1 MIEVVIKIIEQ
12 ALKDNCIFVGTA
24 YNEESGQ
31 YIKLDRFTNELLLVY
46 SRKLNKYVFQ
56 FYFYDVKD
64 LGFVYQVDVLD
75 YCKNWCLKGE
85 KNVK

>member
-12 ALKDNCIFVGTA
+12 ALKDNSIFVGEA
-24 YNEESGQ
+24 YNEESGK
-31 YIKLDRFTNELLLVY
+31 YVKLDRFTNELLLVY
-46 SRKLNKYVFQ
+46 SKKLNKYVFQ
-56 FYFYDVKD
+56 FFFYDVKD

>member
-1 MIEVVIKIIEQ
+1 MIETVIKIIEQ

-31 YIKLDRFTNELLLVY
+31 YVKLDRFTNELLLVY

-75 YCKNWCLKGE
+75 YCKSWCLKGE